1 MPIYEYRCRSCKN
14 CFERLVPAGAA
25 DGQSCPT
32 CGSADVSRLLSL
44 FAAPAGAGAA
54 EASGGGGSC
63 CSGGGCSCH

>member
-14 CFERLVPAGAA
+14 RFERLVPAGAA

-44 FAAPAGAGAA
+44 FAAPAGATQ
-54 EASGGGGSC
+54 ASGGGGSC

>member
-14 CFERLVPAGAA
+14 RFERLVPAGAA

-44 FAAPAGAGAA
+44 FAAPAGAA